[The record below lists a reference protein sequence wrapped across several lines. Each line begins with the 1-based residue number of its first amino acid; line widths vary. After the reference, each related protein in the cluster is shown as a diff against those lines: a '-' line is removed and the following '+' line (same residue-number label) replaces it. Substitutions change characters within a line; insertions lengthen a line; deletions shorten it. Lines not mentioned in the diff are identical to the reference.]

1 MMARPVSQRQESG
14 RFLKKA
20 AQKLF
25 VMLGHGRCRRQR
37 PKAQK
42 TMSGLQKEAFSL
54 LAYIALEC
62 DVNRPHQKGYSMIS
76 SQAIML

>member
-1 MMARPVSQRQESG
+1 
-14 RFLKKA
+14 
-20 AQKLF
+20 
-25 VMLGHGRCRRQR
+25 
-37 PKAQK
+37 
-42 TMSGLQKEAFSL
+42 MSGLQKEAFSL